1 MSMSPAEKQS
11 VNYKSSKEDD
21 CETTCPNCISYG
33 VFENNKLKVPCLNC
47 ANDNNFMWQ
56 GKICYGSLGDGEID
70 TEEFANNI
78 YFLRY
83 QHRHQV
89 FREDAEEN
97 KTTCIDEMIKGD
109 IMFCASGVTNGDL
122 VKGVKDIGDSYEVS
136 TFALHKDSKTIK
148 KITNTHNK

>member
-1 MSMSPAEKQS
+1 MSMSPEEKQS

-47 ANDNNFMWQ
+47 ANENNFMWQ

-70 TEEFANNI
+70 TEEFANNM

-83 QHRHQV
+83 LNRHQV
-89 FREDAEEN
+89 FREDAMEN
-97 KTTCIDEMIKGD
+97 KTTCIDEMIKGIPQEAITIFINLVNNHERD
-109 IMFCASGVTNGDL
+109 VCDFCNPTPVSG
-122 VKGVKDIGDSYEVS
+122 
-136 TFALHKDSKTIK
+136 
-148 KITNTHNK
+148 